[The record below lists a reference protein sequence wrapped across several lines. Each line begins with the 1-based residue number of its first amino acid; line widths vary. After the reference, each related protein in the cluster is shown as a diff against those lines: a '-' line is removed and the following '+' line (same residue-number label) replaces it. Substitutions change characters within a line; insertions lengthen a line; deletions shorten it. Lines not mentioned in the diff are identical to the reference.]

1 MRGDARILQSKK
13 DAGEFEGF
21 NLLSIVKE
29 TGVDDEGLN
38 EFATEYFPHP
48 TYRDQ
53 SLVFYNALGSGKLS
67 IGFNPFAM
75 IQLIR
80 DSMKRIKELGV
91 KNYNTKGMCCGHMS
105 SWARS
110 CCIGNILFVSAI
122 SAYLGEGFLQG
133 GWILF
138 DREGNPKAAFQ
149 ENAKKRVPID
159 DILKEV
165 QSMRSSNTE

>member
-1 MRGDARILQSKK
+1 MIAAVLHEATLISIKFGSSPLVEETAVFKGREVLAANSGTCGTLAFVVRRPGWPLVRGDARILQSKK

-29 TGVDDEGLN
+29 TGIDDEGLN

-48 TYRDQ
+48 TYKDQ
-53 SLVFYNALGSGKLS
+53 ALVFYNALGSGKLS

-91 KNYNTKGMCCGHMS
+91 KSYNTKGMRCVS
-105 SWARS
+105 YVFS
-110 CCIGNILFVSAI
+110 C
-122 SAYLGEGFLQG
+122 YLLMEC
-133 GWILF
+133 
-138 DREGNPKAAFQ
+138 
-149 ENAKKRVPID
+149 
-159 DILKEV
+159 
-165 QSMRSSNTE
+165 